1 MTFPWSWTWGTGDS
15 SPAPFSSESVF
26 WPVFPSG
33 NCFQGCNLERAMCC
47 GVHQDG
53 THEWIPLGPLQKL
66 KILVGGYRDLIL
78 QPPKTSLICQFPC
91 LLHVPPTN
99 LELSAFLYFL
109 LAFCLWEPVLN
120 FSQGTPEAVNQQ
132 PLFRIILFLCSSIK
146 KNFCFVTWI
155 FCWIKSSSSAWFPGS
170 FTT

>member
-91 LLHVPPTN
+91 ILKLPPTYQSGGVCLFLWSLIALHVWGPACESTSEATMSEKVKTETTN
-99 LELSAFLYFL
+99 WQFFLQKDDF
-109 LAFCLWEPVLN
+109 F
-120 FSQGTPEAVNQQ
+120 
-132 PLFRIILFLCSSIK
+132 PLFEIC
-146 KNFCFVTWI
+146 
-155 FCWIKSSSSAWFPGS
+155 
-170 FTT
+170 